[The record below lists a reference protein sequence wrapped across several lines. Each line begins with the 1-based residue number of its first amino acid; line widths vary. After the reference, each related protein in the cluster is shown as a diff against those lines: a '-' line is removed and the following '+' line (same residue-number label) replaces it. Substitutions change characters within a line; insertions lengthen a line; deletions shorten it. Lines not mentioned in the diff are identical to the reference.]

1 MTDPTGTA
9 PDLPSTQPHLTQTS
23 TSEATT
29 SRVDEGNDARVAGNE
44 QESDP
49 HPGFT
54 IPRAYEGISD
64 GQHALNTAMTIWYHW
79 SQGRPFEAA
88 PSNPP
93 ATPGKGDEEEK
104 P

>member
-1 MTDPTGTA
+1 MTNSTGTA
-9 PDLPSTQPHLTQTS
+9 QDLPATQSPSTQTS

-29 SRVDEGNDARVAGNE
+29 SRVDEGKGARVAGNE
-44 QESDP
+44 QESNP
-49 HPGFT
+49 YSGLT

-64 GQHALNTAMTIWYHW
+64 SQHALNTAMTIWYHW

-88 PSNPP
+88 PPNLP
-93 ATPGKGDEEEK
+93 ATPEKGDEGEE